1 MNLYLCFEYIGVFRY
16 YDVMI
21 YPDKN
26 DLELVRQKGQILT
39 SKVQEYFKKSFSDL
53 QVEVTSI
60 TPDDNTMR
68 HISLHTHLLQY
79 QRIITNRSFTIHHP
93 GDISGTIV
101 SIYTQIY
108 ERHVQVVYP
117 AWTRDNNYRLEE
129 TKQV

>member
-1 MNLYLCFEYIGVFRY
+1 
-16 YDVMI
+16 MI

-39 SKVQEYFKKSFSDL
+39 SKVQEYFKKSFPDL
-53 QVEVTSI
+53 QVEVPSI
-60 TPDDNTMR
+60 TPDNNTMR

-79 QRIITNRSFTIHHP
+79 QRIITNRSFTIHSSTV

-101 SIYTQIY
+101 SICTQIY

>member
-1 MNLYLCFEYIGVFRY
+1 
-16 YDVMI
+16 MI

-79 QRIITNRSFTIHHP
+79 QRIITNRSIHSSTV

-117 AWTRDNNYRLEE
+117 AWTRDNNYRIEE